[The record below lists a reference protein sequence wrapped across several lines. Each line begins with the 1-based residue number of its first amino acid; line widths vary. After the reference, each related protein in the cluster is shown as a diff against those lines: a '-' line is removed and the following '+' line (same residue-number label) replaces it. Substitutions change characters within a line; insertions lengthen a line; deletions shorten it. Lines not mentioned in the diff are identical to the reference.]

1 MELKLYDKTNVL
13 RLSCNPGESS
23 THTHAVMGD
32 DVISLSFVHYD
43 FVTLKVD
50 DYVDFDGKRYWVM
63 QSYVPKQYSSVEW
76 KYEVKLYAAESRIK
90 NALVLSEQGEADF
103 SLTSSARVIAKLIV
117 DNINRL
123 FSTTEWKVGE
133 VIVSDNITLDFNGT
147 YCHKALADLA
157 AKANTEYWFDG
168 TTLNICRCEHG
179 EAIAL
184 GYGKGLVNMEKT
196 SADNA
201 KFFTRLFPL
210 GSTRNIDR
218 DKYGFKRL
226 QLPGRE
232 KYREQNMEFGI
243 IEHFEEKAFADI
255 YPRRTGV
262 VGSVRSVDKTGEDGN
277 PFTIYYFTDPT
288 IPFDPND
295 YEIGGLVK
303 NVTFVTGELSGCDFD
318 VNYDSKNK
326 EFEVITQFPYDDMQL
341 PGGVLIPKAGDKY
354 NLFNI
359 SMPDEYHA
367 LAEAEYSQAVDKYL
381 LENKYDKAVYKASTD
396 YIDIANRNLT
406 LKIGQRIR
414 LESDLYFATG
424 YRDSRITKVTRKLMC
439 PTMADIEVS
448 DLLNKGKV
456 ADLENGISD
465 AKSYA
470 KEAMAGLPDVIK
482 SWEVTAPTDS
492 NIFTAKKVKKDF
504 LSKTERDVAKELI
517 TFENGLRIGTDIVPG
532 LLGGS
537 IDKDAN
543 AELKS
548 LTLREFLNVPEL
560 RYNRVS
566 VIAGE
571 QWSAPGGGII
581 EGVNE
586 SNNRFKL
593 KLEPGELPALQVFD
607 LCKGIFNTGTGFAT
621 AYFRIENIAKSGD
634 DYIVLYSLKPGTA
647 LHPQPFMHFVAYGN
661 TFDTSRQASAV
672 QTREYL
678 RFMAGVNTWDIS
690 ASMIRAHIGNMSGM
704 TINGVDFSG
713 YSGLLRNFYFDGTLA
728 QLAPAIA
735 DSEQNT
741 KDYVDEKTAAENLAL
756 QNFIDNTYTQ
766 EMLAM
771 QAQMDGQVESFFF
784 QQDPT
789 LNNAPAN
796 GWTTTAIKES
806 HLNDTYTNLNTGKS
820 WRWTKYG
827 NAYGWLAIAD
837 TATEKALMIAG
848 QAKDTADSKRR
859 TFIATPYPPYDAG
872 DLWITS
878 GDDLMKCIYARA
890 SGSYVASDW
899 DKGTKYTD
907 DSAVNNMQI
916 GGRNLVLNS
925 MSKPVDGYWSFN
937 GWTAFPV
944 QFDNGLAF
952 KTVSGWGLY
961 TCDIG
966 TYEGSVC
973 VSFEIKCIEE
983 KDSSGNTTSTL
994 RGVRLVNGN
1003 TYDAA
1008 MKGVYIPISWDWQK
1022 HTFVLNVSNP
1032 NVGFFMQLL
1041 REGANDSAAI
1051 SVRNLKIE
1059 RGNKPTDYTVAPE
1072 DVQSEID
1079 DAKNTGAAYNSMGEY
1094 SSATYYT
1101 GSRYQRDVVW
1111 ISNSAMATGREY
1123 FVAKI
1128 TSGTFVNV
1136 PTSDKTKWE
1145 SIGAQFSSIATDFL
1159 LARKIQ
1165 GEEIDTDALI
1175 VKSLQTS
1182 KDVNADQRIVI
1193 DHNTNSMVM
1202 SKSGKDVLIIS
1213 GKKVN
1218 KLEDQLNEIGG
1229 LVIPIQKSGELKN
1242 VERIGY
1248 MPNVETNIHGLTV
1261 FTYHVPVGFVCK
1273 VPPMKLTIDAS
1284 LGGYLGGGMHEQ
1296 ARTESC
1302 ISMYVNDELV
1312 YSNILRLVI
1321 APSSLMDSDKKEFT
1335 TPEMIITA
1343 PGDYNI
1349 KITLQTQVTGYFEYM
1364 TSYAKS
1370 SAKGYLSNINAND
1383 NILVYAIS
1391 ELTELFSNGMMSKYS
1406 TTKYMAVINTDTD
1419 PVWIARDGNYGLQV
1433 CKEGVKIMRNGINWT
1448 NL

>member
-23 THTHAVMGD
+23 THTHEVMGD

-50 DYVDFDGKRYWVM
+50 DYADFDGKRYWVM
-63 QSYVPKQYSSVEW
+63 QSYVPKQQSPVEW
-76 KYEVKLYAAESRIK
+76 RYEVKLYAAESRIK
-90 NALVLSEQGEADF
+90 NALVLNEQGEANF
-103 SLTSSARVIAKLIV
+103 SLTSSARVVAKLVV

-123 FSTTEWKVGE
+123 FSTTDWKVGE
-133 VIVSDNITLDFNGT
+133 VVVSDNITLDFNGT
-147 YCHKALADLA
+147 YCHKALSDLA
-157 AKANTEYWFDG
+157 NKTNTEYWFDG

-184 GYGKGLVNMEKT
+184 GYGKGFVNIEKT

-255 YPRRTGV
+255 YPRRTGT
-262 VGSVRSVDKTGEDGN
+262 VGAVRSVVKKGDDNKE
-277 PFTIYYFTDPT
+277 FAVYYFTDPQ
-288 IPFDPND
+288 IPFDPNS

-303 NVTFVTGELSGCDFD
+303 SATFTTGELAGRDFD
-318 VNYDSKNK
+318 VNYDSVKK
-326 EFEVITQFPYDDMQL
+326 EFEIITQFPYDDMQL

-359 SMPDEYHA
+359 SMPDEYYT
-367 LAEAEYSQAVDKYL
+367 LAEAEYSEAVDKYL
-381 LENKYDKAVYKASTD
+381 LENKHDKAVYKASTD
-396 YIDIANRNLT
+396 YIDVANRNLP

-439 PTMADIEVS
+439 PTMADIEIS

-492 NIFTAKKVKKDF
+492 NIFSSKKAKKEF
-504 LSKTERDVAKELI
+504 LSKTERDAAKELI
-517 TFENGLRIGTDIVPG
+517 TFEKGVRIGTDIVPG

-537 IDKDAN
+537 IDRDAN

-548 LTLREFLNVPEL
+548 LTLREFLETPEL
-560 RYNRVS
+560 RANRAT

-571 QWSAPGGGII
+571 QWSAPGFGII
-581 EGVNE
+581 ARVDT
-586 SNNRFKL
+586 SARVFVL
-593 KLEPGELPALQVFD
+593 KTEDGLLPEIDVDD
-607 LCKGIFNTGTGFAT
+607 LCKGIFNTGTGFKT
-621 AYFRIENIAKSGD
+621 SFFKIIWYQKNGNEWQVE
-634 DYIVLYSLKPGTA
+634 YTLKEGTT
-647 LHPQPFMHFVAYGN
+647 LHPQPFMQFVCFGN
-661 TFDTSRQASAV
+661 PTNKSRQACAV
-672 QTREYL
+672 RTRTYEMYL
-678 RFMAGVNTWDIS
+678 TGVNTWDID
-690 ASMIRAHIGNMSGM
+690 ASMIRMRFGDM
-704 TINGVDFSG
+704 TGVVINGADMSG
-713 YSGLLRNFYFDGTLA
+713 YSMYVDNVYMSGYLA

-771 QAQMDGQVESFFF
+771 QAQMDGQLESFFF
-784 QQDPT
+784 QQDPA

-796 GWTTTAIKES
+796 GWTTTALKES

-859 TFIATPYPPYDAG
+859 TFIATPYTPYDSG
-872 DLWITS
+872 DLWVTS
-878 GDDLMKCIYARA
+878 DGELMKCIYARA
-890 SGSYVASDW
+890 SGNYVSSDW
-899 DKGTKYTD
+899 TKATKYTD
-907 DSAVNNMQI
+907 DSAVNDMVV
-916 GGRNLVLNS
+916 GVRNLVLD
-925 MSKPVDGYWSFN
+925 SKVGETSDAYGFAGRNFSIPLEKSKYYTLVVNGRITPEAKAAGFTLAIYLDWYQKVATIDSISDTTISITFRVADYVPVDTIASIRALFFPDSGNKVGN
-937 GWTAFPV
+937 GTLNWYAV
-944 QFDNGLAF
+944 
-952 KTVSGWGLY
+952 
-961 TCDIG
+961 
-966 TYEGSVC
+966 YEGN
-973 VSFEIKCIEE
+973 KAPL
-983 KDSSGNTTSTL
+983 T
-994 RGVRLVNGN
+994 
-1003 TYDAA
+1003 
-1008 MKGVYIPISWDWQK
+1008 W
-1022 HTFVLNVSNP
+1022 
-1032 NVGFFMQLL
+1032 
-1041 REGANDSAAI
+1041 GA
-1051 SVRNLKIE
+1051 
-1059 RGNKPTDYTVAPE
+1059 APE
-1072 DVQSEID
+1072 DIQSDID
-1079 DAKNTGAAYNSMGEY
+1079 DAKNTGAAYNAMGEY

-1101 GSRYQRDVVW
+1101 GSKYQRDVVW
-1111 ISNSAMATGREY
+1111 INNTAMATGREY

-1128 TSGTFVNV
+1128 TSGTFINT

-1165 GEEIDTDALI
+1165 GEEIDTDTLI

-1182 KDVNADQRIVI
+1182 KDANAVQRIVI

-1202 SKSGKDVLIIS
+1202 SKAGKDVLIIS
-1213 GKKVN
+1213 GKKVA

-1229 LVIPIQKSGELKN
+1229 MVIPVSKSGELKN

-1248 MPNVETNIHGLTV
+1248 MPNVEQNINTLTV

-1273 VPPMKLTIDAS
+1273 VPQIRLAIDAS
-1284 LGGYLGGGMHEQ
+1284 LSGFFNRGMHEQ
-1296 ARTESC
+1296 ARAISY
-1302 ISMYVNDELV
+1302 ISMYVNDVLVCSNRLEL
-1312 YSNILRLVI
+1312 LV
-1321 APSSLMDSDKKEFT
+1321 APSSSFDGSIKEFE
-1335 TPEMIITA
+1335 TPEIIITN

-1349 KITLQTQVTGYFEYM
+1349 KITLSTDVSGYFEYN
-1364 TSYAKS
+1364 TSYARS
-1370 SAKGYLSNINAND
+1370 YVSGYLSNINAND
-1383 NILVYAIS
+1383 NITIYAIS
-1391 ELTELFSNGMMSKYS
+1391 ELTEMFANGFMSKYS

-1419 PVWIARDGNYGLQV
+1419 PVWVARDGNYGLRV
-1433 CKEGVKIMRNGINWT
+1433 GSDGVKIMRDGINWS